1 MSRKYLTMFIGFMLM
16 SAAHQTLSAQEQ
28 EYASPELKAAIA
40 EANETW
46 QAGWNAADAAAIGS
60 AYADDAIV
68 MPPGAEPIE
77 GREAFQ
83 AVLVG
88 LLEAAEGSQM
98 AFGSPEIMVYGEV
111 AIEVGSFV
119 ETAADGSHK
128 DHGRYMT
135 VLKNIDGHWKIVRD
149 IWNSSMTP

>member
-1 MSRKYLTMFIGFMLM
+1 MSRKYLTMFVGFMLV
-16 SAAHQTLSAQEQ
+16 SAAHETLSAQQQ

-40 EANETW
+40 ELNQTW
-46 QAGWNAADAAAIGS
+46 QAGWNAADAAAIAS
-60 AYADDAIV
+60 VYKDDAII

-88 LLEAAEGSQM
+88 LLEAADGSQM
-98 AFGSPEIMVYGEV
+98 AFGPPEIMVYGDL

-128 DHGRYMT
+128 DHGRYMS
-135 VLKNIDGHWKIVRD
+135 VLKKVDGHWKMVRD